1 MKKNSQT
8 NLQGGLVTLQERL
21 RLGYVYMQ
29 QEQFFDAEK
38 NFKKVLESNPDQVDA
53 LNLLGIVNAQLKE
66 FEIAIT
72 YISRAIN
79 INPRNASSYY
89 NRGLALQELGKIEEA
104 LLDFKKALSLNPKY
118 TNAFNSEG
126 NAYLDMKEISSAIA
140 SYKSAIQ
147 LDPGYADAWNN
158 LGNAYSYGKN
168 LEEALSCYE
177 EAVSIYPDFAD
188 AWVNS
193 ASAWYELKEI
203 DKAVHN
209 YQKAVKMRADIPYLL
224 GDYLHAKLQGCD
236 WSNLTQATLQ
246 LQEQIS
252 RQLPV
257 TEPFVTLGLSDD
269 PALHRQV
276 AQIYVDTR
284 FPNNN
289 ILGPLASHEKSDKI
303 RIGYYS
309 ADFRNHATS
318 YLVAEMLEKHDKD
331 NFEVYTF
338 NLHPGQPDDTTSRIV
353 SAVTQMIDLSGKSDK
368 SAAQLSRALKIDIA
382 VDLGGHTAD
391 SRTGIFA
398 ARCAPIQ
405 VSYLGFPGTLGAPYY
420 DYVLA
425 DCIVV
430 PLNQSAHYS
439 EQLAHLPHCYQV
451 NDSKRRISDR
461 IFSRSECG
469 LPPQAFVFCCFN
481 NGYKILPPTFDGWM
495 RILHAVEG
503 SVLWLLDHNALGTRN
518 LKKEAQARGID
529 PGRLIFAP
537 RMQLPDHLAR
547 HRLADLFIDTLPY
560 NAHTTASDALWAGLP
575 LLTCMGKSFAARVAA
590 SLLIAMDL
598 PELITHTQSD
608 FEAKAIEYARDPTA
622 LNTVKSKLLRNLA
635 TSPLFN
641 AELFTLHLEQAYR
654 IMHSRQQA
662 GLPPEHFAVEA

>member
-1 MKKNSQT
+1 MKTNSST
-8 NLQGGLVTLQERL
+8 KLQGNQVDTPELL
-21 RLGYVYMQ
+21 RLGYRCMQ
-29 QEQFFDAEK
+29 QENFSGAEIYF
-38 NFKKVLESNPDQVDA
+38 NQVLKSNPDQVDA
-53 LNLLGIVNAQLKE
+53 LNLLGIVNAHFKRY
-66 FEIAIT
+66 EIAIN
-72 YISRAIN
+72 YISRAIG
-79 INPRNASSYY
+79 INSRNASSYY
-89 NRGLALQELGKIEEA
+89 NRGLALQELGKIEES
-104 LLDFKKALSLNPKY
+104 LLDFKEALILNPKY
-118 TNAFNSEG
+118 TKAFNSEG
-126 NAYLDMKEISSAIA
+126 NAYLDMKEIGSAIS
-140 SYKSAIQ
+140 SYKNAIT
-147 LDPGYADAWNN
+147 LDPSYADAWNN

-168 LEEALSCYE
+168 LEEALNCYE
-177 EAVSIYPDFAD
+177 KAISIYPDFVD

-203 DKAVHN
+203 EKAVHN
-209 YQKAVKMRADIPYLL
+209 YQKAVKMKADIPYLL

-236 WSNLTQATLQ
+236 WSDLTQSMLQ

-257 TEPFVTLGLSDD
+257 TEPFVTLGLLDT
-269 PALHRQV
+269 PALHLQV
-276 AQIYVDTR
+276 AQIYVNTR
-284 FPNNN
+284 FPKSDNW
-289 ILGPLASHEKSDKI
+289 GPLVNNEKSAKI
-303 RIGYYS
+303 RVGYYS

-318 YLVAEMLEKHDKD
+318 YLVAEMLEKHDKE

-338 NLHPGQPDDTTSRIV
+338 NLHPGQPDDTTARIV

-368 SAAQLSRALKIDIA
+368 TAAQLSRALKIDIA

-425 DCIVV
+425 DRNVI
-430 PLNQSAHYS
+430 PLDQSAYYT
-439 EQLAHLPHCYQV
+439 EQLAYLPHCYQV
-451 NDSKRRISDR
+451 NDSKRQISDR

-495 RILHAVEG
+495 RILDCVEG
-503 SVLWLLDHNALGTRN
+503 SVLWLMDHNELGTRN

-529 PGRLIFAP
+529 PSRLIFAP
-537 RMQLPDHLAR
+537 RMKLPEHLAR
-547 HRLADLFIDTLPY
+547 HRLADLFLDTLPY

-575 LLTCMGKSFAARVAA
+575 LLTCMGRSFAARVAG
-590 SLLIAMDL
+590 SLLMAMDL
-598 PELITHTQSD
+598 PELITHTQTD
-608 FEAKAIEYARDPTA
+608 FEAKAIQYAKDPTA
-622 LNTVKSKLLRNLA
+622 LSSVKSKLLRNLA
-635 TSPLFN
+635 NSPLFN

-654 IMHSRQQA
+654 IMHSRRQA
-662 GLPPEHFAVEA
+662 GLPAEHFTVEA